1 MAQLA
6 GKIIRQF
13 PKILRRLRA
22 YLQIYRLFCRPNEV
36 SRTLAK
42 AVIEALHNK
51 LTPEERTW
59 VEKIESL
66 RKELNLSTAEIIMPD
81 YGAGAGDQEENA
93 EIKSSQRNV
102 KTRIVGQMCLTAS
115 KPYLWT
121 MFLFKLIRKFSP
133 NVCLELGTCMG
144 ISACY
149 QAAALKLNSRGKM
162 ITLEG
167 AQSLA
172 EIAQKNFRDLGFDNI
187 SLVIGR
193 FQDTLNDVLK
203 EHGPIDYAFIDGHH
217 EEKAT
222 IAYFEQILPFLSE
235 RAVLIFDDISWSEGM
250 KRAWNTIEG
259 NENIALSIDLT
270 NMGVCILEKGNMK
283 KQSFNFRIS

>member
-1 MAQLA
+1 MDRLPA
-6 GKIIRQF
+6 KIIRKS

-22 YLQIYRLFCRPNEV
+22 YLQLSRLFCLPNEL

-42 AVIEALHNK
+42 AVIETIHNK

-59 VEKIESL
+59 VEKIEAL

-81 YGAGAGDQEENA
+81 YGVGPGDQDKSAEN
-93 EIKSSQRNV
+93 KSSQRDV
-102 KTRIVGQMCLTAS
+102 KTRIVGRMCLTSS

-121 MFLFKLIRKFSP
+121 MFLFKLIRKFGP

-144 ISACY
+144 ISASY

-167 AQSLA
+167 APSLT
-172 EIAQKNFRDLGFDNI
+172 EIAQKNFRDLGLDNI
-187 SLVIGR
+187 TLIIGR
-193 FQDTLNDVLK
+193 FQDTLNDVLR

-235 RAVLIFDDISWSEGM
+235 RALLIFDDISWSEGM
-250 KRAWNTIEG
+250 KRAWCTIEE
-259 NENIALSIDLT
+259 NENIVLSIDLN
-270 NMGVCILEKGNMK
+270 NMGVCILEKGSTK
-283 KQSFNFRIS
+283 KQRFRFRIN